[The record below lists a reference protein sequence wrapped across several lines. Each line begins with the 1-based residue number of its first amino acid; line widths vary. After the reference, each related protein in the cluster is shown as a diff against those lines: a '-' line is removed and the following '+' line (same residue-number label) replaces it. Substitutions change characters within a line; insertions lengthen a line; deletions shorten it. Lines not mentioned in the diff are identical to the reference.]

1 MPKPTIGFVGLGAM
15 GFGMAANLVREG
27 YPVVGF
33 DVFPASVQRFQ
44 SQGGIPASSLR
55 ESAEGK
61 DFYICMVASAPQVQ
75 SVLFGEDGVVQCT
88 LRPFR
93 FTTRSKADTEMHR
106 PPKERHPPP
115 LFHSARFL
123 RTVRSCGAAV
133 PRPCGYPL
141 H

>member
-1 MPKPTIGFVGLGAM
+1 MSKPTIGFVGLGAM
-15 GFGMAANLVREG
+15 GFGMATNLVREG

-75 SVLFGEDGVVQCT
+75 SVLFGDDGVVQCT
-88 LRPFR
+88 LL
-93 FTTRSKADTEMHR
+93 
-106 PPKERHPPP
+106 P
-115 LFHSARFL
+115 LQASQYEEQR
-123 RTVRSCGAAV
+123 
-133 PRPCGYPL
+133 
-141 H
+141 